1 MSKSVIHGLI
11 DIYVAPKQL
20 FTTLQE
26 KNGWSWLPFI
36 LLLVVNALGV
46 WWFYHGMS
54 SEWIVEQQLAMSAQD
69 MSPAQME
76 EAREA
81 LGYIA
86 DMTGIIGAASVFLIT
101 PIMLALIALYT
112 MLVGNPGQKR
122 SYGNWYALAVWS
134 NMPSILNMLG
144 LMVLILLSSDPNMSL
159 STVNYLSINQLLLG
173 LQPGNAWFAW
183 AENLNLIYIWI
194 SALLAVGL
202 HTWSGYSAIKSAIL
216 GFLPLLVIF
225 SAWAVFI

>member
-1 MSKSVIHGLI
+1 MSKSVIHGLV

-20 FTTLQE
+20 FSTLPE
-26 KNGWSWLPFI
+26 KKGWSWLPFI

-54 SEWIVEQQLAMSAQD
+54 PEWIVEQQLAMSAQD
-69 MSPAQME
+69 LTQAQMAE
-76 EAREA
+76 SREA
-81 LGYIA
+81 LAYMA
-86 DMTGIIGAASVFLIT
+86 DMTGILGAAGVVLIT
-101 PIMLALIALYT
+101 PIILALTALYV
-112 MLVGNPGQKR
+112 MLVGNPGKKR
-122 SYGNWYALAVWS
+122 PYGNWYALSVWS
-134 NMPSILNMLG
+134 NMPGILNILG

-183 AENLNLIYIWI
+183 AENLNLIYIWM

-216 GFLPLLVIF
+216 GFLPLLIIF